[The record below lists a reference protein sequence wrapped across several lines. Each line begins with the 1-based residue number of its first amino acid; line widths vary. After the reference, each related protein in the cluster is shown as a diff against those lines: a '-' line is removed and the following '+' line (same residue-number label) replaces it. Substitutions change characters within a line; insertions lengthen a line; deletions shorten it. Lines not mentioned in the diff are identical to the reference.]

1 MHMDKGCV
9 SAVHAVG
16 NNIMHVH
23 DVSTFEAMQFTPL
36 LNDFWNKFP
45 SDIEHDTEP
54 GHQAIREDCVNGVI
68 KGTL

>member
-1 MHMDKGCV
+1 MCM
-9 SAVHAVG
+9 
-16 NNIMHVH
+16 H

-45 SDIEHDTEP
+45 SDIEHDTKL
-54 GHQAIREDCVNGVI
+54 GHQAICEDCVNGII

>member
-1 MHMDKGCV
+1 MHTDEGYV

-16 NNIMHVH
+16 NNIMHMH
-23 DVSTFEAMQFTPL
+23 DISTFEVMQFTPL

-45 SDIEHDTEP
+45 SDVECDTEL
-54 GHQAIREDCVNGVI
+54 GHQAVCEDCANGVI

>member
-1 MHMDKGCV
+1 MHMDEGCV
-9 SAVHAVG
+9 LAVHVVG
-16 NNIMHVH
+16 NNIMRMH

-45 SDIEHDTEP
+45 SDIEHDTKL
-54 GHQAIREDCVNGVI
+54 GHQAICEDCANGII